1 MFHATGKSNKER
13 FRKGPVVLAPAL
25 MLVTSREKLHLSCG
39 DTDSLRNKW
48 KRVAGSRD
56 SE

>member
-39 DTDSLRNKW
+39 DRNSLRNKW